1 MHPLR
6 TERLILRDWRD
17 EDLPAFARLNA
28 DPRVAEF
35 LPAVLTR
42 KESDAMAARIRSGIG
57 ENGFGLWAVEV
68 PGVAPFVGFVGL
80 QAPQFEAHFTPCIEV
95 GWRLALEHWNRGYAT
110 EAARAAVAFGFD
122 ELQFDEIVALTV
134 PHNRASRRVMQKL
147 GMVHRPDD
155 DFDHPRVPTGHPLSR
170 HVLYRLRAESSK

>member
-1 MHPLR
+1 MCPIR
-6 TERLILRDWRD
+6 TERLILRDWGD
-17 EDLPAFARLNA
+17 ADLPAFARLNA

-35 LPAVLTR
+35 LPSVLTR

-68 PGVAPFVGFVGL
+68 PEVTPFVGFVGL
-80 QAPQFEAHFTPCIEV
+80 QAAQFEAHFTPCIEV
-95 GWRLALEHWNRGYAT
+95 GWRLAVEHWNRGYAT

-122 ELQFDEIVALTV
+122 ELGFDEIVALTV
-134 PHNRASRRVMQKL
+134 PQNRASRRVMEKL
-147 GMVHRPDD
+147 GMVHRPED

-170 HVLYRLRAESSK
+170 HVLYRLKPEYGK